1 MPCPPMTSGRA
12 AKPGPVCSPSAT
24 NAIGWDIHM
33 ANWLHRRRRI
43 HRPHVLRELQASG
56 RGVVVVDD
64 LSTGFAE
71 RVPAGVPLIE
81 AKVSDRDAM
90 SAELRD
96 NDITGVIHLAAK
108 KAVGESVQRPLSLPR
123 NVEGIVSLLDAM
135 NEVGV
140 NNIVYSSSA
149 AVYGEP
155 LVGEVSETEAT
166 VPTSPYGETKL
177 IGEWTV
183 RAVATSRRLAGGVC
197 PTSVRGTS
205 NVAGAGSD
213 ELGDTSVAN
222 LIPLA
227 LRAITNDRPPQIFG
241 DDYPTPDG
249 TCIRDYIHVVD
260 LARSHVAAAQL
271 CEEDAAGER
280 SEIFNVGRGHGSSV
294 RDVLNVV
301 ADISGRGREPEV
313 TARRPGDPRSSS
325 PAQKIN
331 SELGWAS
338 RNSTSPT
345 WWRRRG
351 PWPFVEK
358 LRD

>member
-1 MPCPPMTSGRA
+1 
-12 AKPGPVCSPSAT
+12 
-24 NAIGWDIHM
+24 M
-33 ANWLHRRRRI
+33 ANWLLTGGAGYI
-43 HRPHVLRELQASG
+43 GSHVLRELQASG

-90 SAELRD
+90 SAALRD

-108 KAVGESVQRPLSLPR
+108 KAVGESVQRPLYYYR
-123 NVEGIVSLLDAM
+123 ENVEGIVSLLDAM

-183 RAVATSRRLAGGVC
+183 RGVATSRRLAGGGLSNV
-197 PTSVRGTS
+197 SLRYF

-313 TARRPGDPRSSS
+313 TARRPGDPAILVARTE
-325 PAQKIN
+325 KIN
-331 SELGWAS
+331 SELGWHAELDLTDMVAS
-338 RNSTSPT
+338 AWSA
-345 WWRRRG
+345 
-351 PWPFVEK
+351 WPFVEK